1 MNFQGVN
8 DSFYNRILEEIDAH
22 FPSFKSV
29 FDKEDGIY
37 PILGELGTFIVENFN
52 QENIRLQAI
61 GFINEAIEQ
70 GGSETEDAIVLEVFQ
85 KIYEDMRLTNEI
97 KMLLSDVTLSVFDK
111 YLKEYNN

>member
-1 MNFQGVN
+1 
-8 DSFYNRILEEIDAH
+8 
-22 FPSFKSV
+22 V
-29 FDKEDGIY
+29 FDKKDGIY

-111 YLKEYNN
+111 YLKEYNH